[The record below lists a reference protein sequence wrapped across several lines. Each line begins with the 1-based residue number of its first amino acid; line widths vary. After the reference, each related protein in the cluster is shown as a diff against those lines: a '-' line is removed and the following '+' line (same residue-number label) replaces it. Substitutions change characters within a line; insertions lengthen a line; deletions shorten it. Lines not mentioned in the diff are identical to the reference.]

1 MPPGAFRS
9 GLVSSPGPLLPWI
22 LISDLFSLAPE
33 TMGYNS
39 LIFRGFLLE
48 YLNFYPSYLLSLA
61 RVLRGELDIC
71 LAPFSTSFSWDLGLS
86 SLFLLT
92 KGPAGSSIPQQ
103 RLSAW
108 EDCRFPASRLVIRM
122 QICSQGKCCG
132 MSSHL
137 LPWQSPVSGI
147 LAG

>member
-1 MPPGAFRS
+1 M
-9 GLVSSPGPLLPWI
+9 
-22 LISDLFSLAPE
+22 
-33 TMGYNS
+33 
-39 LIFRGFLLE
+39 IFRGFLLE
-48 YLNFYPSYLLSLA
+48 YLNFYSSYLLSLA
-61 RVLRGELDIC
+61 CVLRGEVDIC
-71 LAPFSTSFSWDLGLS
+71 LASFSTSLSWDLGLS

-103 RLSAW
+103 RVSAW

-137 LPWQSPVSGI
+137 LPWQSPSPESWPASLHGFSSSLI
-147 LAG
+147 PQNRFKIFIQLL